1 MRIVSATSVVKRE
14 RFVKYVVIENRAE
27 STAQDDEN
35 TPNSRVSGGDAAH
48 DAALQVELGAGGVR
62 VRKSL
67 VHHFH
72 VVVERAELLRH
83 ASDRVGE
90 LFERLHL
97 RNNREEKRRE
107 EKRKRGIREAEQGI
121 RLQQLPT

>member
-62 VRKSL
+62 VGKSL
-67 VHHFH
+67 VHHFP

-90 LFERLHL
+90 LFEGLHL
-97 RNNREEKRRE
+97 RNNRE
-107 EKRKRGIREAEQGI
+107 
-121 RLQQLPT
+121 